1 MKKLSALLFLII
13 IFSLSLMAEKIYS
26 VNGKKSSVGWEATKV
41 TGGHNGT
48 IEVSSG
54 ELIFDGAVLIGGEF
68 IIDMTTIE
76 NLDLDPGKWHDKL
89 ISHLKSDD
97 FFAVEKYPKAKLVIT
112 GVKKESGNSYIIN
125 SEVTIKDI
133 TKPVKFDTKI
143 DMKDGNGKAEAEI
156 TLDRSQWDI
165 KYKSGSFFEN
175 LGDKLIYD
183 EFKLKVKLIFTKK

>member
-1 MKKLSALLFLII
+1 MRKVSIMIFII
-13 IFSLSLMAEKIYS
+13 IAFSLNLLADDIYT
-26 VNGKKSSVGWEATKV
+26 VDVKTSSVEWEATKV

-48 IEVSSG
+48 IEISSG
-54 ELIFDGAVLIGGEF
+54 ELIFDGAILIGGEF

-76 NLDLDPGKWHDKL
+76 NIDLDPGKWHDKL

-112 GVKKESGNSYIIN
+112 GVKKQSGNSYIVN

-133 TKPVKFDTKI
+133 TKPVEFETKI
-143 DMKDGNGKAEAEI
+143 DMEEGIGKAEAEI
-156 TLDRSQWDI
+156 MLDRAQWNI

-183 EFKLKVKLIFTKK
+183 EFKLNIKLVFKQK